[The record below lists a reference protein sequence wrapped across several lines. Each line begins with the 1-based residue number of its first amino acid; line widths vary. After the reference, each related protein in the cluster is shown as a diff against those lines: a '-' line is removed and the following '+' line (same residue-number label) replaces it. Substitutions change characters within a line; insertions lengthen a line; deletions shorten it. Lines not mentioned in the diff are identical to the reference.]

1 MENIGYHTEAI
12 YREAN
17 ISISALSSKNK
28 PLILPGGGILPEG
41 TPPLL

>member
-1 MENIGYHTEAI
+1 MENIGYLTEAI
-12 YREAN
+12 FREAN

>member
-1 MENIGYHTEAI
+1 MENIGYLTEAMFH
-12 YREAN
+12 EAN

-28 PLILPGGGILPEG
+28 KLILPGGGILPEG